1 MSKEL
6 KKILKDKLNKIDMK
20 RKIQIVIMLTL
31 ILTLLNC
38 VSNRYVQETYSKGGY
53 PSHHPTHKK

>member
-1 MSKEL
+1 MV
-6 KKILKDKLNKIDMK
+6 LNKKMK
-20 RKIQIVIMLTL
+20 RKIQIVLMLTI

-53 PSHHPTHKK
+53 PSYHPTHKKN